1 MKNNSVRT
9 NTFSWVSLPLL
20 FFGAGVI
27 AYRMKQGLGAS
38 THLSDTFPWGLWISV
53 DVLCGVALAAGAFT
67 VAAAVYI
74 FNLKPYR
81 PILRPAIL
89 TGFLGYLLV
98 IVALF
103 IDIGRPFRI
112 WHPLI
117 LWNPNS
123 VMFEVA
129 WCVILYSTVLA
140 MEFAPIVLER
150 FGLKRLLRILDAVTI
165 PLVIAGVILSTLHQS
180 SLGSLYLIVPS
191 KLHPLW
197 YSRMVPLFFF
207 VSALAG
213 GLCVL
218 IIEGTVSQRVFHHH
232 VDIHVLRGLA
242 RAAVV
247 VLILYGAMKIS
258 DLMFRG
264 GLSRLAMDRE
274 GIFFGMEIMIGI
286 VLPLLLYALP
296 GIRET
301 RQGLFA
307 FACLGVTGL
316 ILNRINVSLIG
327 MAGSSGTSY
336 FPSWMEFAITATLI
350 LAGVALF
357 RWAARSL
364 PVFEKQA

>member
-1 MKNNSVRT
+1 MVHIEGDDEHPINEGALCSKGMALTQLANSDRRIT
-9 NTFSWVSLPLL
+9 RPLYRRPGGTEWEEKPWDWAL
-20 FFGAGVI
+20 SRI
-27 AYRMKQGLGAS
+27 AS
-38 THLSDTFPWGLWISV
+38 
-53 DVLCGVALAAGAFT
+53 
-67 VAAAVYI
+67 
-74 FNLKPYR
+74 
-81 PILRPAIL
+81 
-89 TGFLGYLLV
+89 
-98 IVALF
+98 
-103 IDIGRPFRI
+103 
-112 WHPLI
+112 
-117 LWNPNS
+117 
-123 VMFEVA
+123 
-129 WCVILYSTVLA
+129 
-140 MEFAPIVLER
+140 
-150 FGLKRLLRILDAVTI
+150 
-165 PLVIAGVILSTLHQS
+165 
-180 SLGSLYLIVPS
+180 LIVPS

-232 VDIHVLRGLA
+232 VDIHVFRGLA

-247 VLILYGAMKIS
+247 VLILYGAMKIG

-264 GLSRLAMDRE
+264 GLSRMAMDRE

-327 MAGSSGTSY
+327 MAGSSSTSY

-350 LAGVALF
+350 LTGVALF